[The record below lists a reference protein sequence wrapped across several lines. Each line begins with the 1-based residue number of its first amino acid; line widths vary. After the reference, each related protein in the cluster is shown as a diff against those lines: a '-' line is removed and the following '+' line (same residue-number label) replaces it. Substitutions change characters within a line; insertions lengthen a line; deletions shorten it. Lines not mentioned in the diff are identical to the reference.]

1 MAATTGLRALHDL
14 GHGRADFL
22 GAVLE
27 GLSQPRKRLPSAFFY
42 DARGSRL
49 FDRICRL
56 PEYYPTRTETA
67 ILRDAAADLAAL
79 VPAGAALVEFGSGS
93 STKTRI
99 LLDGLDR
106 LACYVPIDIS
116 RDHLRAA
123 ARDVAS
129 DYPDLAVSPVC
140 ADYGRDF
147 ALPAD
152 LGGVRR
158 VGFFPGSTI
167 GNFSPPEAEAFL
179 RRCLA
184 LLGPDAAM
192 LVGVDLRKDPETLR
206 AAYNDAAGVTAA
218 FNLNLLA
225 RMQREL
231 GAKLDI
237 EAFGHRAVYNEARAC
252 VEMHIVSLAVQ
263 DIEIEGKKFS
273 FHEGETIHSEDSHKY
288 SVAGFQAL
296 AQAAGWRPSNLWR
309 DPDALFSVHYLT
321 AP

>member
-1 MAATTGLRALHDL
+1 MAATAGLRALHDL

-22 GAVLE
+22 DAVLE

-56 PEYYPTRTETA
+56 PEYYPTRAETA
-67 ILRDAAADLAAL
+67 ILRAAAADLAAL

-93 STKTRI
+93 SSKTRI
-99 LLDGLDR
+99 LLDRLDR

-123 ARDVAS
+123 ARDVAA
-129 DYPDLAVSPVC
+129 DYPDLAVSPIC

-167 GNFSPPEAEAFL
+167 GNLSPLEAAAFL

-192 LVGVDLRKDPETLR
+192 LVGVDLQKDPETLH

-231 GAKLDI
+231 GARLDI

-252 VEMHIVSLAVQ
+252 VEMHIVSLTAQ
-263 DIEIEGKKFS
+263 DIEIEGKRFS
-273 FHEGETIHSEDSHKY
+273 FWEGETIHSEDSHKY
-288 SVAGFQAL
+288 SVAGFQDL
-296 AQAAGWRPSNLWR
+296 AQAAGWQPSDLWC